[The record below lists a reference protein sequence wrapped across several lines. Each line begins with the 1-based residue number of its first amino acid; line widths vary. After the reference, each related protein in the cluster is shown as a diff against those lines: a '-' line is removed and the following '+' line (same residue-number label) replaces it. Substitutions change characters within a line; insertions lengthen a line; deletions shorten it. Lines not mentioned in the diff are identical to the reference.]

1 MWQQHLNYL
10 ILQVR
15 IPDDQSSR
23 SQFAIIDDEL
33 EEQLRAI
40 LESNETE
47 DESKVFKMARDQY
60 NACMDLDQVFRQKL
74 LRLNATPICE
84 IFWGGKIWR
93 KLRIFSLK
101 DSISG
106 KKY

>member
-1 MWQQHLNYL
+1 MFVCYDLLQKSGCLFL
-10 ILQVR
+10 LQVR

-60 NACMDLDQVFRQKL
+60 NACMDLDQVSSLLKVLLLGPLFLMFVEKIVIHKFKL
-74 LRLNATPICE
+74 
-84 IFWGGKIWR
+84 
-93 KLRIFSLK
+93 SL
-101 DSISG
+101 I
-106 KKY
+106 

>member
-1 MWQQHLNYL
+1 MASTVL
-10 ILQVR
+10 ICYDLPQKSGCLFPLQVR

-60 NACMDLDQVFRQKL
+60 NACMDLDQVISLAFIL
-74 LRLNATPICE
+74 LLGPLLMFVE
-84 IFWGGKIWR
+84 KIDDFINY
-93 KLRIFSLK
+93 L
-101 DSISG
+101 
-106 KKY
+106 